1 MAFPILHLS
10 FSLLI
15 LLPPFAVS
23 QTGGNITVGASL
35 STSEN
40 TSWLSPS
47 GDFAFGFYQLYVN
60 KDLFLLAI
68 WYDKI
73 PDKTIVWYANGDK
86 PAPTGSKAVLT
97 ANRGISL
104 TDPQGR
110 ELWRSETI
118 IGVVAYGAMTDTGNF
133 VLRDRVSDKLW
144 ESFKNPADTLLP
156 SQVLDR
162 GMTLSSR
169 QSETNFSKGRF
180 QLILR
185 DDGNL
190 VLATINLPSDYTN
203 EPYYESGTDGGSD
216 SSSPG
221 YQVVFNESGYL
232 YILREN
238 DQIFSLTQRV
248 TASTGDSYLRAT
260 LNFDGVFTQY
270 YHPKASTGN
279 ERWTPIWSQPD
290 NICQASFVT
299 AGSGTCGFNSVCRLN
314 SDRRPI
320 CECPGGYSLLDPS
333 DQYGSCRPNYTQ
345 SCEEDEVAPV
355 EDLYDFE
362 ELTNTDWPTSD
373 YALLQ
378 PFTEEKCRQSC
389 LNDCMCAVA
398 IFRSGDM
405 CWKKKLPLSNGR
417 VQTNL
422 DGKALLKVRRS
433 NVNPRSPYFPNN
445 KKDRDGLILVG
456 SVFLGCSVFVNFLLV
471 CAICMGFFFI
481 YRRRTKRIPQKDGA
495 VETNLRCFT
504 YQELA
509 EATEGFK
516 EELGRGAFGVVYKG
530 VVHIGS
536 SIVVAVKKLNN
547 MAEDSVREF
556 KREVNVIGQTHHK
569 NLVRLLGFCDEGD
582 QRLLV
587 YEFMSNGSLSSFIFQ
602 DAKPGWKER
611 IQIAFGVARGLLY
624 LHEECSNQIIHC
636 DIKPQNI
643 LLDEYYNARISDF
656 GLAKLL
662 LLDQSHTHTAIRGTK
677 GYVAPE
683 WSRNF
688 PVTVKVDVYSYGVL
702 LLEIIWTLYALVVS
716 DTGALDDMEKL
727 ERIIFFIHA
736 ISTFLN
742 YSSNLQKK
750 SEGNVVVCL
759 RLVIRSVAAGGQIWI
774 RPQSGGSGAAYAAML
789 DTGNF
794 VVASQAGANLWQS
807 FDEPIDTLLPTQ
819 NLNSGAQLIA
829 PYLEKNYSDGRF
841 KFILQADGNLLL
853 YTTSY
858 PRTTSNVAYWS
869 TQSSITSGYRA
880 VFNQSGYMYL
890 VARDGTVLN
899 PVFSNS
905 VSIQELYLRATLD
918 YDGVLRQYVYPKTAS
933 SSRRK

>member
-1 MAFPILHLS
+1 M
-10 FSLLI
+10 
-15 LLPPFAVS
+15 LPPFAVS

-47 GDFAFGFYQLYVN
+47 GDFAFGFYQLYGN

-73 PDKTIVWYANGDK
+73 PNKTIVWYANGDE

-118 IGVVAYGAMTDTGNF
+118 IGDVAYGAMTDTGNF
-133 VLRDRVSDKLW
+133 VLRDRVSHNLW

-180 QLILR
+180 QLKLT

-190 VLATINLPSDYTN
+190 ELATINLPGDFTN
-203 EPYYESGTDGGSD
+203 EPYYKSD
-216 SSSPG
+216 T
-221 YQVVFNESGYL
+221 GYL

-248 TASTGDSYLRAT
+248 TASTGDFYHRAT
-260 LNFDGVFTQY
+260 LNFDGVFIQY

-279 ERWTPIWSQPD
+279 ERWTPIWYQPD
-290 NICQASFVT
+290 NICQASSVT

-314 SDRRPI
+314 SDGRPI

-333 DQYGSCRPNYTQ
+333 DKYGSCRPNYTQ

-481 YRRRTKRIPQKDGA
+481 YRRRTKR
-495 VETNLRCFT
+495 
-504 YQELA
+504 ELA

-516 EELGRGAFGVVYKG
+516 EELGRGAFGVVYRG

-547 MAEDSVREF
+547 MAEDRVREF
-556 KREVNVIGQTHHK
+556 KTEVNVIGQTHHK
-569 NLVRLLGFCDEGD
+569 NLVRLLGFCEEGD

-662 LLDQSHTHTAIRGTK
+662 LLDQSQTHTAIRGTK

-683 WSRNF
+683 WFRNF

-702 LLEIIWTLYALVVS
+702 LRNVDSNATIEEQAILTDWAYDCYREGTLDALVGS
-716 DTGALDDMEKL
+716 DTGALDDIEKL
-727 ERIIFFIHA
+727 ER
-736 ISTFLN
+736 FLMIAFWCIQEDP
-742 YSSNLQKK
+742 SLRPTMRKVTQML
-750 SEGNVVVCL
+750 EGVVEVPVPPCPCL
-759 RLVIRSVAAGGQIWI
+759 L
-774 RPQSGGSGAAYAAML
+774 YAA
-789 DTGNF
+789 
-794 VVASQAGANLWQS
+794 S
-807 FDEPIDTLLPTQ
+807 
-819 NLNSGAQLIA
+819 
-829 PYLEKNYSDGRF
+829 
-841 KFILQADGNLLL
+841 
-853 YTTSY
+853 
-858 PRTTSNVAYWS
+858 
-869 TQSSITSGYRA
+869 
-880 VFNQSGYMYL
+880 
-890 VARDGTVLN
+890 
-899 PVFSNS
+899 
-905 VSIQELYLRATLD
+905 
-918 YDGVLRQYVYPKTAS
+918 
-933 SSRRK
+933 

>member
-1 MAFPILHLS
+1 M
-10 FSLLI
+10 
-15 LLPPFAVS
+15 LPPFAVS

-47 GDFAFGFYQLYVN
+47 GDFAFGFHPLYGN
-60 KDLFLLAI
+60 KYLFLLAI

-73 PDKTIVWYANGDK
+73 PEKTIVWYANGDK

-118 IGVVAYGAMTDTGNF
+118 IGVVAYGAMTDKGNF
-133 VLRDRVSDKLW
+133 VLQDRVSDKLW

-169 QSETNFSKGRF
+169 QSENNFSMGRF
-180 QLILR
+180 QLKLT

-190 VLATINLPSDYTN
+190 ELATINLPSDYTN
-203 EPYYESGTDGGSD
+203 EPYYKSGTDGGLD

-248 TASTGDSYLRAT
+248 TASTGDFYRRAT
-260 LNFDGVFTQY
+260 LNFDGLFTQY

-290 NICQASFVT
+290 NICQASFVSS
-299 AGSGTCGFNSVCRLN
+299 GSGTCGFNSVCRLN

-373 YALLQ
+373 YALLK

-471 CAICMGFFFI
+471 CAIFMCFFFI

-547 MAEDSVREF
+547 VAEDRVREF
-556 KREVNVIGQTHHK
+556 KTEVNVIGQTHHK
-569 NLVRLLGFCDEGD
+569 NLVRLLGFCEEGD

-602 DAKPGWKER
+602 DAKPGWKIR

-662 LLDQSHTHTAIRGTK
+662 LLDQSQTHTAIRGTK

-683 WSRNF
+683 WFRNL

-702 LLEIIWTLYALVVS
+702 LLEIICCRRNVDSKATIEEQAILTDWAYDCYREGTLDALVGS
-716 DTGALDDMEKL
+716 DTGALDDIEKL
-727 ERIIFFIHA
+727 ER
-736 ISTFLN
+736 FLMIAFWCIQEDP
-742 YSSNLQKK
+742 SLRPTMRKVTQML
-750 SEGNVVVCL
+750 EGVVEVPVPPCPCL
-759 RLVIRSVAAGGQIWI
+759 L
-774 RPQSGGSGAAYAAML
+774 YAA
-789 DTGNF
+789 
-794 VVASQAGANLWQS
+794 S
-807 FDEPIDTLLPTQ
+807 
-819 NLNSGAQLIA
+819 
-829 PYLEKNYSDGRF
+829 
-841 KFILQADGNLLL
+841 
-853 YTTSY
+853 
-858 PRTTSNVAYWS
+858 
-869 TQSSITSGYRA
+869 
-880 VFNQSGYMYL
+880 
-890 VARDGTVLN
+890 
-899 PVFSNS
+899 
-905 VSIQELYLRATLD
+905 
-918 YDGVLRQYVYPKTAS
+918 
-933 SSRRK
+933 

>member
-15 LLPPFAVS
+15 MLPPFAVA

-47 GDFAFGFYQLYVN
+47 GDFAFGFYQLHGN

-73 PDKTIVWYANGDK
+73 PDKTIMWYANGDE

-133 VLRDRVSDKLW
+133 VLRDRVSVKLW

-180 QLILR
+180 QLKLR

-203 EPYYESGTDGGSD
+203 EPYYKSDTDGELD

-238 DQIFSLTQRV
+238 DQIFSLTRRV
-248 TASTGDSYLRAT
+248 TASTGDFYHRAT

-290 NICQASFVT
+290 NICQASFVS

-314 SDRRPI
+314 SDGRPI
-320 CECPGGYSLLDPS
+320 CECPGGYSLLDPN

-417 VQTNL
+417 VDPNL

-433 NVNPRSPYFPNN
+433 HVNPRSPYSPNN

-456 SVFLGCSVFVNFLLV
+456 SVFLGCSVFVNLLLV

-530 VVHIGS
+530 VVHIGY

-547 MAEDSVREF
+547 VAEDRVREF
-556 KREVNVIGQTHHK
+556 KTEVNVIGQTHHK
-569 NLVRLLGFCDEGD
+569 NLVRLLGFCEEGD

-602 DAKPGWKER
+602 DAKPGWKKR

-662 LLDQSHTHTAIRGTK
+662 LLDQSQTHTAIRGTK

-683 WSRNF
+683 WFRNF

-702 LLEIIWTLYALVVS
+702 LLEIICCRRNVESKATIEEQAILTDWAYDCYREGTLDALVGS
-716 DTGALDDMEKL
+716 DTGALDDIEKL
-727 ERIIFFIHA
+727 ER
-736 ISTFLN
+736 FLMIAFWCIQEDP
-742 YSSNLQKK
+742 SLRPTMRKVTQML
-750 SEGNVVVCL
+750 EGVVEVPVPPCPCPL
-759 RLVIRSVAAGGQIWI
+759 
-774 RPQSGGSGAAYAAML
+774 YAA
-789 DTGNF
+789 
-794 VVASQAGANLWQS
+794 S
-807 FDEPIDTLLPTQ
+807 
-819 NLNSGAQLIA
+819 
-829 PYLEKNYSDGRF
+829 
-841 KFILQADGNLLL
+841 
-853 YTTSY
+853 
-858 PRTTSNVAYWS
+858 
-869 TQSSITSGYRA
+869 
-880 VFNQSGYMYL
+880 
-890 VARDGTVLN
+890 
-899 PVFSNS
+899 
-905 VSIQELYLRATLD
+905 
-918 YDGVLRQYVYPKTAS
+918 
-933 SSRRK
+933 

>member
-15 LLPPFAVS
+15 MLLPFAVA
-23 QTGGNITVGASL
+23 QTG
-35 STSEN
+35 
-40 TSWLSPS
+40 
-47 GDFAFGFYQLYVN
+47 
-60 KDLFLLAI
+60 DLFLLAI

-73 PDKTIVWYANGDK
+73 PDKTVVWYANGDK
-86 PAPTGSKAVLT
+86 PAPTGSKA
-97 ANRGISL
+97 N
-104 TDPQGR
+104 
-110 ELWRSETI
+110 
-118 IGVVAYGAMTDTGNF
+118 
-133 VLRDRVSDKLW
+133 
-144 ESFKNPADTLLP
+144 FKNLADTLLP
-156 SQVLDR
+156 LQVLDR

-169 QSETNFSKGRF
+169 QSETNFSNGRF
-180 QLILR
+180 QLKLR

-190 VLATINLPSDYTN
+190 VLATINLPRDYTN
-203 EPYYESGTDGGSD
+203 EPYYKSDTDGELD

-238 DQIFSLTQRV
+238 DQIFSLTRIH
-248 TASTGDSYLRAT
+248 
-260 LNFDGVFTQY
+260 

-290 NICQASFVT
+290 NICQASFVS
-299 AGSGTCGFNSVCRLN
+299 AGSGTYGFNNVCRLN

-320 CECPGGYSLLDPS
+320 CECPGGYSLLDPN
-333 DQYGSCRPNYTQ
+333 DQYGSCRPNYMQ

-362 ELTNTDWPTSD
+362 ELTNTDWPTSN

-417 VQTNL
+417 VHTNL
-422 DGKALLKVRRS
+422 NGKALLKVKRS
-433 NVNPRSPYFPNN
+433 NVNPRSPYSPKN
-445 KKDRDGLILVG
+445 KKDRDGLIL
-456 SVFLGCSVFVNFLLV
+456 
-471 CAICMGFFFI
+471 
-481 YRRRTKRIPQKDGA
+481 RTKRIPQKDGA

-516 EELGRGAFGVVYKG
+516 EELGIGAFGVVYKG

-536 SIVVAVKKLNN
+536 SIVVAVKKLKNV
-547 MAEDSVREF
+547 AEDSVREF
-556 KREVNVIGQTHHK
+556 KTEVNVIGQTHHK
-569 NLVRLLGFCDEGD
+569 NLVWLLGFCEAGD

-602 DAKPGWKER
+602 DAKPGWKKR

-643 LLDEYYNARISDF
+643 LLDEYYYARISDF

-662 LLDQSHTHTAIRGTK
+662 LLDQSQTHTAIRGTK

-683 WSRNF
+683 WFRNF
-688 PVTVKVDVYSYGVL
+688 PVTMKVDVYSYGVL
-702 LLEIIWTLYALVVS
+702 LLEIICCRRNVESKATI
-716 DTGALDDMEKL
+716 E
-727 ERIIFFIHA
+727 EQA
-736 ISTFLN
+736 ILTDWAYDCYQRFL
-742 YSSNLQKK
+742 
-750 SEGNVVVCL
+750 
-759 RLVIRSVAAGGQIWI
+759 
-774 RPQSGGSGAAYAAML
+774 M
-789 DTGNF
+789 
-794 VVASQAGANLWQS
+794 
-807 FDEPIDTLLPTQ
+807 
-819 NLNSGAQLIA
+819 IA
-829 PYLEKNYSDGRF
+829 F
-841 KFILQADGNLLL
+841 
-853 YTTSY
+853 
-858 PRTTSNVAYWS
+858 WC
-869 TQSSITSGYRA
+869 
-880 VFNQSGYMYL
+880 
-890 VARDGTVLN
+890 
-899 PVFSNS
+899 
-905 VSIQELYLRATLD
+905 IQEDPSLRPTMRKVTQMLE
-918 YDGVLRQYVYPKTAS
+918 GVVEVPVPPCQIVIFPNFRD
-933 SSRRK
+933 

>member
-1 MAFPILHLS
+1 MQCLNIQYLHIMDFLLPYCFFFLVLLLLPFSSNGQAHSNISLGLSLTASLESSYLAMAFPILHLS

-15 LLPPFAVS
+15 MLPPFAVS
-23 QTGGNITVGASL
+23 QTGG
-35 STSEN
+35 
-40 TSWLSPS
+40 
-47 GDFAFGFYQLYVN
+47 
-60 KDLFLLAI
+60 
-68 WYDKI
+68 
-73 PDKTIVWYANGDK
+73 
-86 PAPTGSKAVLT
+86 SKAELT

-118 IGVVAYGAMTDTGNF
+118 IGVV
-133 VLRDRVSDKLW
+133 
-144 ESFKNPADTLLP
+144 
-156 SQVLDR
+156 LDR

-180 QLILR
+180 QLKLR

-190 VLATINLPSDYTN
+190 VLATINLPGDYTN
-203 EPYYESGTDGGSD
+203 EPYYKSGTDGGLN

-221 YQVVFNESGYL
+221 NQVVFNESGYL

-238 DQIFSLTQRV
+238 AQIFSLTQRV
-248 TASTGDSYLRAT
+248 TASTGDFYHRAT
-260 LNFDGVFTQY
+260 LNFDAVFTQY

-279 ERWTPIWSQPD
+279 E
-290 NICQASFVT
+290 
-299 AGSGTCGFNSVCRLN
+299 RLN

-355 EDLYDFE
+355 EDLSG
-362 ELTNTDWPTSD
+362 NT
-373 YALLQ
+373 
-378 PFTEEKCRQSC
+378 
-389 LNDCMCAVA
+389 
-398 IFRSGDM
+398 

-471 CAICMGFFFI
+471 CAICMGLFFI

-547 MAEDSVREF
+547 MAEDRVREF
-556 KREVNVIGQTHHK
+556 KTEVNVIGQTHHK
-569 NLVRLLGFCDEGD
+569 NLVRLLGFCEEGD

-662 LLDQSHTHTAIRGTK
+662 LLDQSQTHTAIRGTK

-683 WSRNF
+683 WFRNL

-702 LLEIIWTLYALVVS
+702 LLEIICCRRNVDSKATIEEQAILTDWAYDCYREGTLDALVGS
-716 DTGALDDMEKL
+716 DTGALDGIEKL
-727 ERIIFFIHA
+727 ER
-736 ISTFLN
+736 FLMIAFWCIQEDP
-742 YSSNLQKK
+742 SLRPTMRKVTQML
-750 SEGNVVVCL
+750 EGVVEVPVPPCPCL
-759 RLVIRSVAAGGQIWI
+759 L
-774 RPQSGGSGAAYAAML
+774 YAA
-789 DTGNF
+789 
-794 VVASQAGANLWQS
+794 S
-807 FDEPIDTLLPTQ
+807 
-819 NLNSGAQLIA
+819 
-829 PYLEKNYSDGRF
+829 
-841 KFILQADGNLLL
+841 
-853 YTTSY
+853 
-858 PRTTSNVAYWS
+858 
-869 TQSSITSGYRA
+869 
-880 VFNQSGYMYL
+880 
-890 VARDGTVLN
+890 
-899 PVFSNS
+899 
-905 VSIQELYLRATLD
+905 
-918 YDGVLRQYVYPKTAS
+918 
-933 SSRRK
+933 

>member
-15 LLPPFAVS
+15 MLPPFAVA

-47 GDFAFGFYQLYVN
+47 GDFAFGFYQLYGN

-73 PDKTIVWYANGDK
+73 PDKTIVWYANGDE

-133 VLRDRVSDKLW
+133 VLRDRVSVKLW

-180 QLILR
+180 QLKLR

-190 VLATINLPSDYTN
+190 VLATINLPSDHTN
-203 EPYYESGTDGGSD
+203 EPYYESDTDGELN

-248 TASTGDSYLRAT
+248 TASTGDFYHRAT

-290 NICQASFVT
+290 NICQASSVS

-320 CECPGGYSLLDPS
+320 CECPGGYSLLDPN

-398 IFRSGDM
+398 IFRTGDM

-417 VQTNL
+417 VDPNL

-433 NVNPRSPYFPNN
+433 HVNPRSPYSPNN

-509 EATEGFK
+509 EATEGFQ

-530 VVHIGS
+530 VVHIGY

-547 MAEDSVREF
+547 VAEDRVREF
-556 KREVNVIGQTHHK
+556 KTEVNVIGQTHHK
-569 NLVRLLGFCDEGD
+569 NLVRLLGFCEEGD

-602 DAKPGWKER
+602 DAKPGWKKR
-611 IQIAFGVARGLLY
+611 IEIAFGVARGLLY

-662 LLDQSHTHTAIRGTK
+662 LLDQSQTHTAIRGTK

-683 WSRNF
+683 WFRNI

-702 LLEIIWTLYALVVS
+702 LLEVICCRRNVESKATIEEQAILTDWAYDCYREGTLDALVGS
-716 DTGALDDMEKL
+716 DTGALDDIEKL
-727 ERIIFFIHA
+727 ER
-736 ISTFLN
+736 FLMIAFWCIQEDP
-742 YSSNLQKK
+742 SLRPTMRKVTQML
-750 SEGNVVVCL
+750 EGVVEVPVPPCPCPL
-759 RLVIRSVAAGGQIWI
+759 
-774 RPQSGGSGAAYAAML
+774 YAA
-789 DTGNF
+789 
-794 VVASQAGANLWQS
+794 S
-807 FDEPIDTLLPTQ
+807 
-819 NLNSGAQLIA
+819 
-829 PYLEKNYSDGRF
+829 
-841 KFILQADGNLLL
+841 
-853 YTTSY
+853 
-858 PRTTSNVAYWS
+858 
-869 TQSSITSGYRA
+869 
-880 VFNQSGYMYL
+880 
-890 VARDGTVLN
+890 
-899 PVFSNS
+899 
-905 VSIQELYLRATLD
+905 
-918 YDGVLRQYVYPKTAS
+918 
-933 SSRRK
+933 

>member
-15 LLPPFAVS
+15 MLPPFAVS

-47 GDFAFGFYQLYVN
+47 
-60 KDLFLLAI
+60 DLFLLAI

-73 PDKTIVWYANGDK
+73 PNKTIVWYANGDE
-86 PAPTGSKAVLT
+86 PAPTGSK
-97 ANRGISL
+97 
-104 TDPQGR
+104 

-118 IGVVAYGAMTDTGNF
+118 IGDVAYGAMTDTGNF
-133 VLRDRVSDKLW
+133 VLRDRVSHNLW

-180 QLILR
+180 QLKLT

-190 VLATINLPSDYTN
+190 ELATINLPGDFTN
-203 EPYYESGTDGGSD
+203 EPYYKSDTDGGLN
-216 SSSPG
+216 SSSRG
-221 YQVVFNESGYL
+221 YQVIFNESGYL

-248 TASTGDSYLRAT
+248 TASTGDFYHRAT
-260 LNFDGVFTQY
+260 LNFDGVFIQY

-279 ERWTPIWSQPD
+279 ERWTPIWYQPD
-290 NICQASFVT
+290 NICQASSVT
-299 AGSGTCGFNSVCRLN
+299 AGSGTCG
-314 SDRRPI
+314 
-320 CECPGGYSLLDPS
+320 
-333 DQYGSCRPNYTQ
+333 
-345 SCEEDEVAPV
+345 CEEDEVAPV

-389 LNDCMCAVA
+389 LNDCMCA
-398 IFRSGDM
+398 
-405 CWKKKLPLSNGR
+405 KKLPLSNGR

-445 KKDRDGLILVG
+445 KKDRDG
-456 SVFLGCSVFVNFLLV
+456 CSVFVNFLLV

-495 VETNLRCFT
+495 VETNL
-504 YQELA
+504 Q
-509 EATEGFK
+509 GFK
-516 EELGRGAFGVVYKG
+516 EELGRGAFGVVYRG

-547 MAEDSVREF
+547 MAEDRVREF
-556 KREVNVIGQTHHK
+556 KTEVNVIGQTHHK
-569 NLVRLLGFCDEGD
+569 NLVRLLGFCEEGD

-662 LLDQSHTHTAIRGTK
+662 LLDQSQTHTAIRGTK

-683 WSRNF
+683 WFRNF
-688 PVTVKVDVYSYGVL
+688 PVTVKVDVYSYAILTDWAYDCYREG
-702 LLEIIWTLYALVVS
+702 TLDALVGS
-716 DTGALDDMEKL
+716 DTGALDDIEKL
-727 ERIIFFIHA
+727 ER
-736 ISTFLN
+736 FLMIAFWCIQEDP
-742 YSSNLQKK
+742 SLRPTMRKVTQML
-750 SEGNVVVCL
+750 EGVVEVPVPPCPCL
-759 RLVIRSVAAGGQIWI
+759 L
-774 RPQSGGSGAAYAAML
+774 YAA
-789 DTGNF
+789 
-794 VVASQAGANLWQS
+794 S
-807 FDEPIDTLLPTQ
+807 
-819 NLNSGAQLIA
+819 
-829 PYLEKNYSDGRF
+829 
-841 KFILQADGNLLL
+841 
-853 YTTSY
+853 
-858 PRTTSNVAYWS
+858 
-869 TQSSITSGYRA
+869 
-880 VFNQSGYMYL
+880 
-890 VARDGTVLN
+890 
-899 PVFSNS
+899 
-905 VSIQELYLRATLD
+905 
-918 YDGVLRQYVYPKTAS
+918 
-933 SSRRK
+933 

>member
-1 MAFPILHLS
+1 M
-10 FSLLI
+10 
-15 LLPPFAVS
+15 LPPFAVS

-47 GDFAFGFYQLYVN
+47 GDFAFGFYQLYGN

-73 PDKTIVWYANGDK
+73 PNKTIVWYAN
-86 PAPTGSKAVLT
+86 

-118 IGVVAYGAMTDTGNF
+118 TGVVAYGAMTDTGNF
-133 VLRDRVSDKLW
+133 VLG
-144 ESFKNPADTLLP
+144 NPADTLLP
-156 SQVLDR
+156 SQVLNR

-180 QLILR
+180 QLKLT

-190 VLATINLPSDYTN
+190 ELATINLPSNFTN
-203 EPYYESGTDGGSD
+203 EPYYESGTDGGSN

-221 YQVVFNESGYL
+221 YQVVYDESGYL

-238 DQIFSLTQRV
+238 DQIFYLTEQV
-248 TASTGDSYLRAT
+248 TSSTRDFYHRAT

-270 YHPKASTGN
+270 DHPKASTGN
-279 ERWTPIWSQPD
+279 GRWTPFWSQPD
-290 NICQASFVT
+290 NICEASFVR

-314 SDRRPI
+314 SDLRPI

-333 DQYGSCRPNYTQ
+333 DKYGSCRPNYTQ

-378 PFTEEKCRQSC
+378 PFTEEKCRRSC

-398 IFRSGDM
+398 IFRYGDM
-405 CWKKKLPLSNGR
+405 CWKKKLPLSNGK
-417 VQTNL
+417 VNINM

-456 SVFLGCSVFVNFLLV
+456 AVFLGCSVFVNFLLV

-516 EELGRGAFGVVYKG
+516 EELGRGAFGVVYRG

-547 MAEDSVREF
+547 MAEDRVREF
-556 KREVNVIGQTHHK
+556 KTEVNVIGQTHHK
-569 NLVRLLGFCDEGD
+569 NLVRLLGFCEEGD
-582 QRLLV
+582 ERLLV

-611 IQIAFGVARGLLY
+611 IQIAFEVARGLLY

-683 WSRNF
+683 WFRNL

-702 LLEIIWTLYALVVS
+702 LLEIICCRRNVDSKATIEEQAILTDWAYDCYREGTLDALVGS
-716 DTGALDDMEKL
+716 DTGALDGIEKL
-727 ERIIFFIHA
+727 ER
-736 ISTFLN
+736 FLMIAFWCIQEDP
-742 YSSNLQKK
+742 SLRPTMRKVTQML
-750 SEGNVVVCL
+750 EGVVEVPVPPCPCL
-759 RLVIRSVAAGGQIWI
+759 L
-774 RPQSGGSGAAYAAML
+774 YAA
-789 DTGNF
+789 
-794 VVASQAGANLWQS
+794 S
-807 FDEPIDTLLPTQ
+807 
-819 NLNSGAQLIA
+819 
-829 PYLEKNYSDGRF
+829 
-841 KFILQADGNLLL
+841 
-853 YTTSY
+853 
-858 PRTTSNVAYWS
+858 
-869 TQSSITSGYRA
+869 
-880 VFNQSGYMYL
+880 
-890 VARDGTVLN
+890 
-899 PVFSNS
+899 
-905 VSIQELYLRATLD
+905 
-918 YDGVLRQYVYPKTAS
+918 
-933 SSRRK
+933 

>member
-10 FSLLI
+10 FSLFI
-15 LLPPFAVS
+15 MLPPFAVA

-47 GDFAFGFYQLYVN
+47 GDFAFGFYQLYGN

-68 WYDKI
+68 RYEKI
-73 PDKTIVWYANGDK
+73 PNKTIVWYANGDE

-118 IGVVAYGAMTDTGNF
+118 IGVVAYGAMTDKGNF
-133 VLRDRVSDKLW
+133 VLQDRVSDKLW

-162 GMTLSSR
+162 GITLSSR

-180 QLILR
+180 QLKLR

-190 VLATINLPSDYTN
+190 VLATINLPSDHTN
-203 EPYYESGTDGGSD
+203 EPYYESNTDGELN

-248 TASTGDSYLRAT
+248 IASTGDFYHRAT
-260 LNFDGVFTQY
+260 LNFDGVLTQY

-290 NICQASFVT
+290 NICQASSVS

-320 CECPGGYSLLDPS
+320 CECPGGYSLLDPN

-417 VQTNL
+417 VDPNL

-433 NVNPRSPYFPNN
+433 HVNPRSPYSPNN
-445 KKDRDGLILVG
+445 KKDTDGLILVG

-530 VVHIGS
+530 VVHIGY

-547 MAEDSVREF
+547 VAEDRVREF
-556 KREVNVIGQTHHK
+556 KTEVNVIGQTHHK
-569 NLVRLLGFCDEGD
+569 NLVRLLGFCEEGD

-602 DAKPGWKER
+602 DAKPGWKKR

-662 LLDQSHTHTAIRGTK
+662 LLDQSQTHTAIRGTK

-683 WSRNF
+683 WFRNI

-702 LLEIIWTLYALVVS
+702 LLEIICCRRNVDSKATIEEQAILTDWAYDCYREGTLDALVGS
-716 DTGALDDMEKL
+716 DTGALDDIEKL
-727 ERIIFFIHA
+727 ER
-736 ISTFLN
+736 FLMIAFWCIQEDP
-742 YSSNLQKK
+742 SLRPTMRKVTQML
-750 SEGNVVVCL
+750 EGVVEVPVPPCPCPL
-759 RLVIRSVAAGGQIWI
+759 
-774 RPQSGGSGAAYAAML
+774 YAA
-789 DTGNF
+789 
-794 VVASQAGANLWQS
+794 S
-807 FDEPIDTLLPTQ
+807 
-819 NLNSGAQLIA
+819 
-829 PYLEKNYSDGRF
+829 
-841 KFILQADGNLLL
+841 
-853 YTTSY
+853 
-858 PRTTSNVAYWS
+858 
-869 TQSSITSGYRA
+869 
-880 VFNQSGYMYL
+880 
-890 VARDGTVLN
+890 
-899 PVFSNS
+899 
-905 VSIQELYLRATLD
+905 
-918 YDGVLRQYVYPKTAS
+918 
-933 SSRRK
+933 

>member
-15 LLPPFAVS
+15 MLPPFAVA
-23 QTGGNITVGASL
+23 QTGGNITVGDSL

-47 GDFAFGFYQLYVN
+47 SDFAFGFYQLYGN
-60 KDLFLLAI
+60 TDLFLLAI

-73 PDKTIVWYANGDK
+73 PDKTIVWYANGDE

-133 VLRDRVSDKLW
+133 VLRDRVSVKLW

-162 GMTLSSR
+162 GMALSSR

-180 QLILR
+180 QLKLR

-190 VLATINLPSDYTN
+190 VLATINLPSDHTN
-203 EPYYESGTDGGSD
+203 EPYYKSDTNGEVD

-238 DQIFSLTQRV
+238 DQIFSLTRRV
-248 TASTGDSYLRAT
+248 TASTGDFYHRAT

-290 NICQASFVT
+290 NICQASFVS
-299 AGSGTCGFNSVCRLN
+299 AGSGTCG
-314 SDRRPI
+314 
-320 CECPGGYSLLDPS
+320 
-333 DQYGSCRPNYTQ
+333 
-345 SCEEDEVAPV
+345 CEEDEVAPV

-417 VQTNL
+417 VDPNL
-422 DGKALLKVRRS
+422 NGKALLKVRRS

-481 YRRRTKRIPQKDGA
+481 YRRRTKRIPQKNGA
-495 VETNLRCFT
+495 IETNLQCFT

-516 EELGRGAFGVVYKG
+516 EELGRGAFGVVYRG
-530 VVHIGS
+530 VVRIGS

-556 KREVNVIGQTHHK
+556 KTEVNVIGQTHHK
-569 NLVRLLGFCDEGD
+569 NLVRLLGFCEEGD

-602 DAKPGWKER
+602 DAKPGWKKR

-662 LLDQSHTHTAIRGTK
+662 LLDQSQTHTAIRGTK

-683 WSRNF
+683 WFRNF
-688 PVTVKVDVYSYGVL
+688 PVTVKVDVYSYAILTDWAYDCYREG
-702 LLEIIWTLYALVVS
+702 TLDALVGS
-716 DTGALDDMEKL
+716 DTGALDDIEKL
-727 ERIIFFIHA
+727 ER
-736 ISTFLN
+736 FLKIAFWCIQEDP
-742 YSSNLQKK
+742 SLRPTMRKVTQML
-750 SEGNVVVCL
+750 EGVVEVP
-759 RLVIRSVAAGGQIWI
+759 V
-774 RPQSGGSGAAYAAML
+774 RPCPCPLYAA
-789 DTGNF
+789 
-794 VVASQAGANLWQS
+794 S
-807 FDEPIDTLLPTQ
+807 
-819 NLNSGAQLIA
+819 
-829 PYLEKNYSDGRF
+829 
-841 KFILQADGNLLL
+841 
-853 YTTSY
+853 
-858 PRTTSNVAYWS
+858 
-869 TQSSITSGYRA
+869 
-880 VFNQSGYMYL
+880 
-890 VARDGTVLN
+890 
-899 PVFSNS
+899 
-905 VSIQELYLRATLD
+905 
-918 YDGVLRQYVYPKTAS
+918 
-933 SSRRK
+933 

>member
-47 GDFAFGFYQLYVN
+47 GDFAFGFYQLYGN

-118 IGVVAYGAMTDTGNF
+118 TGVVAYGAMTDIGNF
-133 VLRDRVSDKLW
+133 VLGDRVSYKLW

-180 QLILR
+180 QLKLR

-190 VLATINLPSDYTN
+190 VLATINLPSDFTN
-203 EPYYESGTDGGSD
+203 EPYYESGTDGGSN

-248 TASTGDSYLRAT
+248 TSSTRDFYHRAT

-270 YHPKASTGN
+270 DHPKASTGN
-279 ERWTPIWSQPD
+279 GRWTPFWSQPD
-290 NICQASFVT
+290 NICLASFVR
-299 AGSGTCGFNSVCRLN
+299 AGSGTCGFNSLCRLN
-314 SDRRPI
+314 SDLRPI

-378 PFTEEKCRQSC
+378 PFTEEKCRRSC

-398 IFRSGDM
+398 IFRYGDM

-417 VQTNL
+417 VQINL

-456 SVFLGCSVFVNFLLV
+456 AVFLGCSVFVNFFLV
-471 CAICMGFFFI
+471 CAICMGFFFHLPQENKENSSE
-481 YRRRTKRIPQKDGA
+481 RRS
-495 VETNLRCFT
+495 C
-504 YQELA
+504 
-509 EATEGFK
+509 
-516 EELGRGAFGVVYKG
+516 
-530 VVHIGS
+530 
-536 SIVVAVKKLNN
+536 
-547 MAEDSVREF
+547 
-556 KREVNVIGQTHHK
+556 
-569 NLVRLLGFCDEGD
+569 
-582 QRLLV
+582 
-587 YEFMSNGSLSSFIFQ
+587 
-602 DAKPGWKER
+602 
-611 IQIAFGVARGLLY
+611 
-624 LHEECSNQIIHC
+624 
-636 DIKPQNI
+636 
-643 LLDEYYNARISDF
+643 
-656 GLAKLL
+656 
-662 LLDQSHTHTAIRGTK
+662 
-677 GYVAPE
+677 
-683 WSRNF
+683 RN
-688 PVTVKVDVYSYGVL
+688 
-702 LLEIIWTLYALVVS
+702 
-716 DTGALDDMEKL
+716 
-727 ERIIFFIHA
+727 
-736 ISTFLN
+736 
-742 YSSNLQKK
+742 
-750 SEGNVVVCL
+750 
-759 RLVIRSVAAGGQIWI
+759 
-774 RPQSGGSGAAYAAML
+774 
-789 DTGNF
+789 
-794 VVASQAGANLWQS
+794 
-807 FDEPIDTLLPTQ
+807 
-819 NLNSGAQLIA
+819 
-829 PYLEKNYSDGRF
+829 
-841 KFILQADGNLLL
+841 KF
-853 YTTSY
+853 
-858 PRTTSNVAYWS
+858 
-869 TQSSITSGYRA
+869 A
-880 VFNQSGYMYL
+880 VFYL
-890 VARDGTVLN
+890 PRACR
-899 PVFSNS
+899 SNRG
-905 VSIQELYLRATLD
+905 VQGRVGKRSIWSCLQRGGAYR
-918 YDGVLRQYVYPKTAS
+918 V
-933 SSRRK
+933 

>member
-47 GDFAFGFYQLYVN
+47 GDFAFGFYQLYGN

-118 IGVVAYGAMTDTGNF
+118 TGVVAYGAMTDIGNF
-133 VLRDRVSDKLW
+133 VLGDRVSYKLW

-180 QLILR
+180 QLKLR

-190 VLATINLPSDYTN
+190 VLATINLPSDFTN
-203 EPYYESGTDGGSD
+203 EPYYESGTDGGSN

-248 TASTGDSYLRAT
+248 TSSTRDFYHRAT

-270 YHPKASTGN
+270 DHPKASTGN
-279 ERWTPIWSQPD
+279 GRWTPFWSQPD
-290 NICQASFVT
+290 NICLASFVR
-299 AGSGTCGFNSVCRLN
+299 AGSGTCGFNSLCRLN
-314 SDRRPI
+314 SDLRPI

-378 PFTEEKCRQSC
+378 PFTEEKCRRSC

-398 IFRSGDM
+398 IFRYGDM

-417 VQTNL
+417 VQINL

-456 SVFLGCSVFVNFLLV
+456 AVFLGCSVFVNFFFGLCNLY
-471 CAICMGFFFI
+471 GFFFHLPQENKENSSE
-481 YRRRTKRIPQKDGA
+481 RRS
-495 VETNLRCFT
+495 C
-504 YQELA
+504 
-509 EATEGFK
+509 
-516 EELGRGAFGVVYKG
+516 
-530 VVHIGS
+530 
-536 SIVVAVKKLNN
+536 
-547 MAEDSVREF
+547 
-556 KREVNVIGQTHHK
+556 
-569 NLVRLLGFCDEGD
+569 
-582 QRLLV
+582 
-587 YEFMSNGSLSSFIFQ
+587 
-602 DAKPGWKER
+602 
-611 IQIAFGVARGLLY
+611 
-624 LHEECSNQIIHC
+624 
-636 DIKPQNI
+636 
-643 LLDEYYNARISDF
+643 
-656 GLAKLL
+656 
-662 LLDQSHTHTAIRGTK
+662 
-677 GYVAPE
+677 
-683 WSRNF
+683 RN
-688 PVTVKVDVYSYGVL
+688 
-702 LLEIIWTLYALVVS
+702 
-716 DTGALDDMEKL
+716 
-727 ERIIFFIHA
+727 
-736 ISTFLN
+736 
-742 YSSNLQKK
+742 
-750 SEGNVVVCL
+750 
-759 RLVIRSVAAGGQIWI
+759 
-774 RPQSGGSGAAYAAML
+774 
-789 DTGNF
+789 
-794 VVASQAGANLWQS
+794 
-807 FDEPIDTLLPTQ
+807 
-819 NLNSGAQLIA
+819 
-829 PYLEKNYSDGRF
+829 
-841 KFILQADGNLLL
+841 KF
-853 YTTSY
+853 
-858 PRTTSNVAYWS
+858 
-869 TQSSITSGYRA
+869 A
-880 VFNQSGYMYL
+880 VFYL
-890 VARDGTVLN
+890 PRACR
-899 PVFSNS
+899 SNRG
-905 VSIQELYLRATLD
+905 VQGRVGKRSIWSCLQRGGAYR
-918 YDGVLRQYVYPKTAS
+918 V
-933 SSRRK
+933 

>member
-47 GDFAFGFYQLYVN
+47 GDFAFGFYQLYGN

-133 VLRDRVSDKLW
+133 VLRDRVSVKLW

-180 QLILR
+180 QLKLR

-190 VLATINLPSDYTN
+190 VLATINLPGDYTN
-203 EPYYESGTDGGSD
+203 EPYYKSGTDGGLN

-221 YQVVFNESGYL
+221 NQVVFNESGYL

-248 TASTGDSYLRAT
+248 TASTGDFYHRAT

-290 NICQASFVT
+290 NICQASFVS

-422 DGKALLKVRRS
+422 DGKALLKIRRS

-456 SVFLGCSVFVNFLLV
+456 AVFLGCSVFVNFLLV

-530 VVHIGS
+530 EVHIGP

-547 MAEDSVREF
+547 NVAEDSVREF
-556 KREVNVIGQTHHK
+556 KTEVNVIGQTHHK
-569 NLVRLLGFCDEGD
+569 NLVRLLGFCEEGD

-602 DAKPGWKER
+602 DAKPGWKKR

-683 WSRNF
+683 WFRNL

-702 LLEIIWTLYALVVS
+702 LLEIICFRRNVDSNATIEEHAILTDWAYDCYREGTL
-716 DTGALDDMEKL
+716 DALD
-727 ERIIFFIHA
+727 R
-736 ISTFLN
+736 
-742 YSSNLQKK
+742 
-750 SEGNVVVCL
+750 
-759 RLVIRSVAAGGQIWI
+759 WI
-774 RPQSGGSGAAYAAML
+774 
-789 DTGNF
+789 
-794 VVASQAGANLWQS
+794 
-807 FDEPIDTLLPTQ
+807 
-819 NLNSGAQLIA
+819 
-829 PYLEKNYSDGRF
+829 
-841 KFILQADGNLLL
+841 
-853 YTTSY
+853 
-858 PRTTSNVAYWS
+858 
-869 TQSSITSGYRA
+869 
-880 VFNQSGYMYL
+880 
-890 VARDGTVLN
+890 
-899 PVFSNS
+899 
-905 VSIQELYLRATLD
+905 
-918 YDGVLRQYVYPKTAS
+918 
-933 SSRRK
+933 